1 MNNYPNPGKVQ
12 NQFECYVALHCAEL
26 FFIEFEGW
34 VSQNII
40 CYEII
45 VWKYKHQIYNFRE
58 KKILIKKILFDK
70 DNRIE
75 HRIASLS

>member
-58 KKILIKKILFDK
+58 KKNTDK
-70 DNRIE
+70 ENI
-75 HRIASLS
+75 I

>member
-26 FFIEFEGW
+26 FFIEFEEW

-45 VWKYKHQIYNFRE
+45 VWK
-58 KKILIKKILFDK
+58 LIKMILFDK